1 MSGPA
6 KRCEGRVLH
15 RRLVR
20 DPKDLSGKKRVSRH
34 DHMPLLPGLV
44 QGLEQLREEHEKK
57 QREEKKLKENEQK
70 RQREIEGGGASS

>member
-6 KRCEGRVLH
+6 KRCEGRILH
-15 RRLVR
+15 KRLVR

-57 QREEKKLKENEQK
+57 QREEKKLKEQEQK
-70 RQREIEGGGASS
+70 MQEEGGGASS